1 MSSLLSRS
9 SSTASASSVAS
20 LGDGESQLQFNADKG
35 VEASDDYSSDDYS
48 SDEDYG
54 SSYDAMSVNSRGTR
68 VPYSLDDRTLVTS
81 PVLTKID
88 AELLAPLQSILYL
101 KGKMT
106 KAGVMKK
113 YEEFDFD
120 TFKNI
125 IKETIRE
132 LAAIA
137 KGPRVFQRLF
147 WASYD
152 VVRKRRANHVQNWR
166 LYSCPKELIYGGKET
181 FIQKYGDPWALSE
194 SSSTTTTTKKKEAQ
208 EKAKH

>member
-1 MSSLLSRS
+1 MLSRS
-9 SSTASASSVAS
+9 SSNLSASSFAS

-35 VEASDDYSSDDYS
+35 VEASDENS
-48 SDEDYG
+48 SDEDDYG

-125 IKETIRE
+125 IKETIR
-132 LAAIA
+132 
-137 KGPRVFQRLF
+137 
-147 WASYD
+147 
-152 VVRKRRANHVQNWR
+152 
-166 LYSCPKELIYGGKET
+166 
-181 FIQKYGDPWALSE
+181 
-194 SSSTTTTTKKKEAQ
+194 
-208 EKAKH
+208 